1 MQLYSLEIDEY
12 SDDNYY
18 LIGIHSVLE
27 DYRLAFL
34 LNKFF
39 KFNFKKANYSLD
51 VKSENYNS
59 FYSIFEYTNKE
70 LALDWFLIANSY
82 KAVAKSTNSGLFNES
97 EIITYLLPEQKK
109 IDYFLK
115 IEGDV
120 DCEYID
126 ESIKK
131 INTISQVLTSYEIQT
146 DTLKSKNFLIF

>member
-1 MQLYSLEIDEY
+1 MQSYSLEIDEY

-27 DYRLAFL
+27 DYRMAFL

-39 KFNFKKANYSLD
+39 KFNFKKASYSLD
-51 VKSENYNS
+51 VKNENFNS

-70 LALDWFLIANSY
+70 LALDWFLINNSY

-97 EIITYLLPEQKK
+97 EIITHLLPEKK
-109 IDYFLK
+109 RIDYFLK
-115 IEGDV
+115 IEGDA
-120 DCEYID
+120 DSEYIE

-146 DTLKSKNFLIF
+146 NTLKSKNFLIF

>member
-1 MQLYSLEIDEY
+1 MQLYSLDVDEY
-12 SDDNYY
+12 SDGNYY

-39 KFNFKKANYSLD
+39 KFNLKKAAYNLD
-51 VKSENYNS
+51 VKKEDYNS

-70 LALDWFLIANSY
+70 SAIDWFLITNSY
-82 KAVAKSTNSGLFNES
+82 KAVAKSTNSGLFNDS
-97 EIITYLLPEQKK
+97 EIITYLLPEKKK

-120 DCEYID
+120 DAEYID
-126 ESIKK
+126 NSIKK
-131 INTISQVLTSYEIQT
+131 INTIPQVLTSYQIQT
-146 DTLKSKNFLIF
+146 NTLKSKNFLIF

>member
-1 MQLYSLEIDEY
+1 MQLYSLDVDDY

-34 LNKFF
+34 LNKYF
-39 KFNFKKANYSLD
+39 KYNFRKATYNLD
-51 VKSENYNS
+51 VKNKNFNS

-70 LALDWFLIANSY
+70 LALDWFLISNSY

-97 EIITYLLPEQKK
+97 EIITHLLPEKKK

-120 DCEYID
+120 DSEYID
-126 ESIKK
+126 KSIKK

-146 DTLKSKNFLIF
+146 NTLKSKNFLIF